1 MAKKKSY
8 DQKRLE
14 SCIQRMQFR
23 DDGSRRLSRKD
34 ASKQCR
40 GFTDKATP
48 GDSMTTI
55 RTGGKNLRKKDSGTF
70 NKVK

>member
-1 MAKKKSY
+1 MAKKSY
-8 DQKRLE
+8 DQKSLE

-23 DDGSRRLSRKD
+23 DDGSRVRSRKE